1 MKGLHRSAFSQLPR
15 SSLAILSRLGW
26 QPQRL
31 AALRIRSQ
39 DFLMCCFKGHMPG
52 MEPTICAIL
61 AHFLHHE
68 RTRSNLNLTE
78 FVLPPKRW
86 KQSTRNSDSAHVDH
100 ATIALQNDISALR
113 NYLGNHSG
121 RRMDPPPHTHTH
133 PPAPRPSHRPLKR
146 GRVVI
151 TVPCGAMPGRRR
163 PKSKPRGVVATRS
176 VWLERNTATH

>member
-1 MKGLHRSAFSQLPR
+1 
-15 SSLAILSRLGW
+15 
-26 QPQRL
+26 
-31 AALRIRSQ
+31 
-39 DFLMCCFKGHMPG
+39 MCCFKGHMPG

-133 PPAPRPSHRPLKR
+133 TPAGSSSFTSS
-146 GRVVI
+146 I
-151 TVPCGAMPGRRR
+151 ETWPCGYHCAVRRDAW
-163 PKSKPRGVVATRS
+163 KAQAEKQATWSGCNTGVSLAGTQHSHTLR
-176 VWLERNTATH
+176 LLARTL